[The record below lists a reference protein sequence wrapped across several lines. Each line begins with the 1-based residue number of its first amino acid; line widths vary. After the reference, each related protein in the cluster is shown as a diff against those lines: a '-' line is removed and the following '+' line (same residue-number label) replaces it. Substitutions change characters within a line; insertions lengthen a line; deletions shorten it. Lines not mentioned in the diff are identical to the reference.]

1 MIALDNQHFLI
12 GESFVTRGHFP
23 WHFPRPYREPPF
35 EEWSTTARHCHHSCL
50 QVPSWENGGPEFRC
64 YQRWLDGEIPKRNK
78 SFTGKIIHKWWIFHC
93 HVWASGWGNRTSVL
107 LFSFGVLSCGG
118 DFGGGVITFCR
129 LYIIVFKRSGWYAL
143 TLCLHFPHAL
153 DATL

>member
-12 GESFVTRGHFP
+12 GESLVTRGHFP
-23 WHFPRPYREPPF
+23 RHFPRPYREPPF

-50 QVPSWENGGPEFRC
+50 QVPSWENGGPETVLSTVAS
-64 YQRWLDGEIPKRNK
+64 WEIPKLNK
-78 SFTGKIIHKWWIFHC
+78 SFIGKIIHKWWIFHC
-93 HVWASGWGNRTSVL
+93 HVWASGWGTVPAFCCFL
-107 LFSFGVLSCGG
+107 LGCCPAGG
-118 DFGGGVITFCR
+118 DFLGGVITFCR

-143 TLCLHFPHAL
+143 TLFLHFPHAL